1 MPLFLTFP
9 DWIKPE
15 IIPQLSW
22 LPLRWYGLM
31 YVLAFITTY
40 WLFTVQVKRSGLQ
53 VPRETISNFF
63 FSGLAGLLIGARVFA
78 TLIYNPDRVY
88 FMTHPWMIFS
98 PWDKTGQF
106 TGFAGMSF
114 HGGLLGTV
122 VGMYT
127 YARVK
132 KLDVLQWA
140 DWVFGA
146 FPLGY
151 TFGRLGNFI
160 NDELWGRATLAPWGM
175 VFPSGTPLP
184 VSEPWVKHAVD
195 VTGVPIDAN
204 GMANLPRHP
213 SQLYE
218 AFGEGI
224 LLWLVLWF
232 VFRNRAPFKGFLI
245 GAYLIGYGIVRFVI
259 EYFRNPDK
267 DMDFIIV
274 FQPGTSTSQL
284 DVPLFNFSMGQILC
298 FIMIVAG
305 IVSWWLI
312 GLYHKNKSLLAQAAD
327 KKVPRKGAKTQK

>member
-40 WLFTVQVKRSGLQ
+40 WLFTVQVKRSGLAIS
-53 VPRETISNFF
+53 RETISNFF
-63 FSGLAGLLIGARVFA
+63 FSGLAGLLVGARLFA
-78 TLIYNPDRVY
+78 TLIYDPHRLD
-88 FMTHPWMIFS
+88 FLTHPWMIFS
-98 PWDKTGQF
+98 PWDWDGHF

-122 VGMYT
+122 VGMLIYS
-127 YARVK
+127 RVK

-140 DWVFGA
+140 DWVFAA

-151 TFGRLGNFI
+151 TFGRFGNFI
-160 NDELWGRATLAPWGM
+160 NSELWGRATLAPWGM
-175 VFPSGTPLP
+175 VFPNGEKLP
-184 VSEPWVKHAVD
+184 VSEPWVQHAVD
-195 VTGVPIDAN
+195 VTGVHVDPD
-204 GMANLPRHP
+204 GFANLPRHP

-218 AFGEGI
+218 AFGEGV
-224 LLWLVLWF
+224 LLWLVLW
-232 VFRNRAPFKGFLI
+232 VLLKDRVPFKGFLI
-245 GAYLIGYGIVRFVI
+245 GAYLIGYGIIRFVI

-267 DMDFIIV
+267 GMDFIIT

-284 DVPLFNFSMGQILC
+284 EVPLFNFSMGQILC

-305 IVSWWLI
+305 ILSWWLI
-312 GLYHKNKSLLAQAAD
+312 GLYHKRKGLLAQAAD
-327 KKVPRKGAKTQK
+327 KKTTRKGAKPQK

>member
-15 IIPQLSW
+15 IFPQLSW

-31 YVLAFITTY
+31 YVIAFGITY
-40 WLFTVQVKRSGLQ
+40 WLFTWQVKRSGQ
-53 VPRETISNFF
+53 NISRETISNFF
-63 FSGLAGLLIGARVFA
+63 FSGLAGLIVGARIFA
-78 TLIYNPDRVY
+78 TLIYSSDRLHYLTNP
-88 FMTHPWMIFS
+88 WLIFW
-98 PWDKTGQF
+98 PFDEAGHL

-122 VGMYT
+122 VGMVV

-132 KLDVLQWA
+132 KIDILQWA
-140 DWVFGA
+140 DWVFAA

-160 NDELWGRATLAPWGM
+160 NSELWGRVTLAPWGM
-175 VFPSGTPLP
+175 VFPNGEPLP
-184 VSEPWVKHAVD
+184 VSEPWVKQAAD
-195 VTGVPIDAN
+195 ATGVPVIG

-224 LLWLVLWF
+224 LLWLIFWF
-232 VFRNRAPFKGFLI
+232 LLKDRVPFRGFLI
-245 GAYLIGYGIVRFVI
+245 GAYLIGYGVVRFVI

-267 DMDFIIV
+267 GMDFIIA
-274 FQPGTSTSQL
+274 FQPGASTSQL
-284 DVPLFNFSMGQILC
+284 DVPLLDFSMGQILC
-298 FIMIVAG
+298 FLMIIAG
-305 IVSWWLI
+305 ILSWWLI
-312 GLYHKNKSLLAQAAD
+312 AKYHQRQGLLAQAAD
-327 KKVPRKGAKTQK
+327 KKTSRKGAKPQK